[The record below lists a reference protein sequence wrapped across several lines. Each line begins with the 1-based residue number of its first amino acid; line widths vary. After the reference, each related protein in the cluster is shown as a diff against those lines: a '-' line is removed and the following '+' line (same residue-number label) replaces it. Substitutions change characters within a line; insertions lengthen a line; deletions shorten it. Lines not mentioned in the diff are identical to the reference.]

1 MKTKCDS
8 IIKFMLNE
16 KTWIMSAVCLL
27 AIVVLLL
34 IAIGIGA
41 FFDDILHWEI
51 IKDLVF
57 PIAAAAAFCV
67 GFCLTIRYTS
77 AIELQTESTQ
87 AANELRRREL
97 EQHQNEF
104 KENEEQQHFNRF
116 KTIVK
121 SCDDEGLLTIDAL
134 DDLVYEAEQAGTV
147 QQVQKIVTI
156 LCSYIKIHSNIK
168 CVRISEFDKSW
179 DGFSRNEKMPSFI
192 IQRILDYLFPIKGDN
207 DSDNDKNNVFF
218 NQRNRLVFDLTLCN
232 LQNMDL
238 SKRVLYNV
246 NFGGSAMHNVKMYKT
261 KCTKCNFWGTYL
273 QGANITG
280 SEFDKQCNFTGA
292 KMAWAIFCD
301 SKFNGVEFI
310 GADLTCA
317 ILSRTSLKDC
327 CFKGAVLDGSDIYRQ
342 KTKDSQAF
350 EPEFFTAP
358 YDLDISLKFA
368 FIYPATGIVKKEKV
382 IDSCKKTYDKQINRM
397 ERLIK
402 YLSLLANEKCATETS
417 LERNTIQENT
427 EVLLGICNKAL
438 KYAVI
443 DNSTGLKEENY
454 IEWTDKM
461 KKLMATVTQNNTI
474 QQDEIKS

>member
-1 MKTKCDS
+1 
-8 IIKFMLNE
+8 
-16 KTWIMSAVCLL
+16 MSAVCLL

-34 IAIGIGA
+34 ITIGICA

-57 PIAAAAAFCV
+57 PIAAGAAFCV

-77 AIELQTESTQ
+77 AIEQQTKSTE
-87 AANELRRREL
+87 AANELRSREL

-104 KENEEQQHFNRF
+104 KENWEQQHFNRF

-134 DDLVYEAEQAGTV
+134 DDLVYEAEQAGRD
-147 QQVQKIVTI
+147 QQVQKIQKIVTI

-168 CVRISEFDKSW
+168 CVWISEFDKSW
-179 DGFSRNEKMPSFI
+179 DGYSRNEKMPSFV
-192 IQRILDYLFPIKGDN
+192 IQKILDYLFPIKEDN
-207 DSDNDKNNVFF
+207 DSDNKKNKNNVFF
-218 NQRNRLVFDLTLCN
+218 NRRDQLVFDLTLCN

-238 SKRVLYNV
+238 SKRVLQNV

-310 GADLTCA
+310 GADLTCT

-327 CFKGAVLDGSDIYRQ
+327 CFKDAVLDGSDIYIQ
-342 KTKDSQAF
+342 KPEDSQSL
-350 EPEFFTAP
+350 EPDFFTAP

-368 FIYPATGIVKKEKV
+368 FIYPATGIIKKEKV
-382 IDSCKKTYDKQINRM
+382 IDSCKKLYDNPINRM
-397 ERLIK
+397 ERLIR
-402 YLSLLANEKCATETS
+402 YLSLLTDKKCATTTS
-417 LERNTIQENT
+417 LERSIIQENT

-443 DNSTGLKEENY
+443 DNSTGLKEANY

-461 KKLMATVTQNNTI
+461 KKLMAAVIQDNTI
-474 QQDEIKS
+474 RQNELKN